1 MFSNGSSL
9 VKMHRNVNQ
18 VLDPEALPNTLS
30 IFSTFYRGGHYVM
43 EIAANLYKAK
53 FYIPNDETHFDF
65 LIG

>member
-30 IFSTFYRGGHYVM
+30 IFSTFYSLKYYIYIFPFYVSSALVKGFVKQ
-43 EIAANLYKAK
+43 IV
-53 FYIPNDETHFDF
+53 
-65 LIG
+65 